1 MRRVWAQGLQV
12 GEGEREGVGTEPQG
26 QGRERVQA
34 WSPAPWLSGPQE
46 HRPLMSG
53 ASVFVGV
60 NHREGPRARVRSE
73 ETKNTREV
81 REGALR
87 PAKGCVD
94 GSWVCRNQGP
104 TTTGCQLT
112 PRSSWE
118 PCLAGKPSSATGEE
132 PQQWPASERGQNQH
146 LGSYLLDSVYEGKSH
161 EGNKHRQWD

>member
-1 MRRVWAQGLQV
+1 MWAQGLQV

-73 ETKNTREV
+73 ETKNTRGQGRCAQTSKGLCGRFLGV
-81 REGALR
+81 QKPRAHHHR
-87 PAKGCVD
+87 VPADTQVILGTLFSGEAIFCHW
-94 GSWVCRNQGP
+94 GR
-104 TTTGCQLT
+104 
-112 PRSSWE
+112 
-118 PCLAGKPSSATGEE
+118 AATV
-132 PQQWPASERGQNQH
+132 AS
-146 LGSYLLDSVYEGKSH
+146 K
-161 EGNKHRQWD
+161 